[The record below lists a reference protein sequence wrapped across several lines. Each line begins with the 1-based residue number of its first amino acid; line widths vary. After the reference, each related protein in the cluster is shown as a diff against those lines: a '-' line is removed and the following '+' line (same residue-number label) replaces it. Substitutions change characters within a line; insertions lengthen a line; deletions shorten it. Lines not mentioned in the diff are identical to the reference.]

1 MGFDFKGKVVLVTGA
16 ARGIGREI
24 ALGFGR
30 GGATVAVN
38 HVAGQLDQ
46 AREVC
51 AEIERAGG
59 KAFPMEFD
67 VTSSAACTEAVER
80 IVQEQG
86 GIHVLVHN
94 AGIARDALIIRMK
107 DEDLQATLE
116 VNLKAAFYLARA
128 AGKVMMKQREGS
140 MVMLSS
146 VVGEMGNAGQSVYS
160 ATKAGLIGLTKSL
173 ARELAGRN
181 VRVNAV
187 GPGFIDTQ
195 MTQSIPEENRRR
207 MLEQI
212 PMGRMGSPEEIA
224 NAVCFLA
231 SPYASYITGEVLRVN
246 GGMYT

>member
-1 MGFDFKGKVVLVTGA
+1 MAFDFQGKVVLVTGA
-16 ARGIGREI
+16 SRGIGREI

-38 HVAGQLDQ
+38 DIPSQAEH
-46 AREVC
+46 AREAC
-51 AEIERAGG
+51 ARIEQVGG
-59 KAFPMEFD
+59 KAFPIEFD
-67 VTSSAACTEAVER
+67 VANPAACTEAVEK
-80 IVQEQG
+80 IAKEQG
-86 GIHVLVHN
+86 GLHVLVHN

-107 DEDLQATLE
+107 DEDLEKTLD

-128 AGKVMMKQREGS
+128 TAKVMMKQREGS

-187 GPGFIDTQ
+187 GPGFIDTV
-195 MTQSIPEENRRR
+195 MTQNIPEENRRR

-212 PMGRMGSPEEIA
+212 PLGRMGQAEEIA

-231 SPYASYITGEVLRVN
+231 SSYASYITGEVLRVN

>member
-1 MGFDFKGKVVLVTGA
+1 MAFDFQGKVVLVTGA
-16 ARGIGREI
+16 SRGIGREI
-24 ALGFGR
+24 AVGFGK

-38 HVAGQLDQ
+38 HIASQAEL
-46 AREVC
+46 ARETCGLVE
-51 AEIERAGG
+51 AAGG
-59 KAFPMEFD
+59 KAFPVEFD
-67 VTSSAACTEAVER
+67 VASSAACTEAVEQ
-80 IVQEQG
+80 IAKEQG
-86 GIHVLVHN
+86 GLHVLVHN
-94 AGIARDALIIRMK
+94 AGIALDSLIIRMK
-107 DEDLQATLE
+107 DGDLDKTID

-128 AGKVMMKQREGS
+128 SAKVMMKQREGS

-181 VRVNAV
+181 VRINAV
-187 GPGFIDTQ
+187 GPGFIDTV
-195 MTQSIPEENRRR
+195 MTQGIPEENRRR

-212 PMGRMGSPEEIA
+212 PLGRMGSAEEIA

-231 SPYASYITGEVLRVN
+231 SPLASYITGEVLRVN

>member
-1 MGFDFKGKVVLVTGA
+1 MEK
-16 ARGIGREI
+16 I
-24 ALGFGR
+24 A
-30 GGATVAVN
+30 
-38 HVAGQLDQ
+38 
-46 AREVC
+46 
-51 AEIERAGG
+51 
-59 KAFPMEFD
+59 K
-67 VTSSAACTEAVER
+67 
-80 IVQEQG
+80 EQG
-86 GIHVLVHN
+86 GLHVLVHN

-107 DEDLQATLE
+107 DEDLEATLS

-128 AGKVMMKQREGS
+128 TAKVMMKQREGS

-160 ATKAGLIGLTKSL
+160 ATKAGLIGMTKSL

-187 GPGFIDTQ
+187 GPGFIDTV

-212 PMGRMGSPEEIA
+212 PLGRMGAPEEIA
-224 NAVCFLA
+224 DAVCFL
-231 SPYASYITGEVLRVN
+231 SSSYASYITGEVLRVN

>member
-1 MGFDFKGKVVLVTGA
+1 MAFDFQGKVVLVTGA
-16 ARGIGREI
+16 SRGIGREI

-38 HVAGQLDQ
+38 DIPSQAEH
-46 AREVC
+46 AREAC
-51 AEIERAGG
+51 ARIEQVGG
-59 KAFPMEFD
+59 KAFPIEFD
-67 VTSSAACTEAVER
+67 VANPAACTEAVEK
-80 IVQEQG
+80 IAKEQG
-86 GIHVLVHN
+86 GLHVLVHN

-107 DEDLQATLE
+107 DEDLEKTLD

-128 AGKVMMKQREGS
+128 TAKVMMKQREGS

-146 VVGEMGNAGQSVYS
+146 VVGEMGNAGQAVYS

-187 GPGFIDTQ
+187 GPGFIDTV
-195 MTQSIPEENRRR
+195 MTQGIPEENRRR

-212 PMGRMGSPEEIA
+212 PLGRMGSAEEIA

>member
-38 HVAGQLDQ
+38 HVAGQLEQ
-46 AREVC
+46 ARDVC
-51 AEIERAGG
+51 SEIERAGG
-59 KAFPMEFD
+59 KAFPLEFD
-67 VTSSAACTEAVER
+67 VTSSTACSEAVER
-80 IVQEQG
+80 LVKEHG

-128 AGKVMMKQREGS
+128 AAKVMMKQREGS

-231 SPYASYITGEVLRVN
+231 SPYASYITGEILRVN